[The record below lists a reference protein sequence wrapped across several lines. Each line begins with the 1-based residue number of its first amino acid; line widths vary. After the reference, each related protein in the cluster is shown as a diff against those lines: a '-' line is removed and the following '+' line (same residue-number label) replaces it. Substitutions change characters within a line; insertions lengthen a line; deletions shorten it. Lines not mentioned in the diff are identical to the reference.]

1 MDHFKKLLE
10 DHHEWP
16 CHYLFK
22 FVVPVEHELKVRAL
36 IDGAEV
42 ATRHSKN
49 GRFVSVS
56 ITAKMESPAAV
67 VAIHELAAS
76 IEGLIAL

>member
-1 MDHFKKLLE
+1 MDHFKKLLA

-16 CHYLFK
+16 CNYLFK
-22 FVVPVEHELKVRAL
+22 FVVPVEDELKVRSL

-42 ATRHSKN
+42 TARHSKN

-56 ITAKMESPAAV
+56 ITARMESPEAV
-67 VAIHELAAS
+67 IAVHELAAQ
-76 IEGLIAL
+76 IKGLISL